1 MRIKLLNEGVVD
13 SASRSVEGK
22 PSYGWGAA
30 GLGMI
35 PDAIDPVE
43 RLIAGGEVNKKGQ
56 ISTYDMIA
64 GKPFKNEA
72 GDTVSISPT
81 RSDPYLKQKDLA
93 TVALTAGGAIEGV
106 ADLLGKSENPISK
119 WVAHPALIGGIGVKD
134 AFQTTNQLRQA
145 KELWNAGKTTEAKR
159 KALET
164 IEPATMSAASLAA
177 LGSHYLPSIIP
188 ATPATTGTFARSL
201 GGAVTGLTNKLDK
214 LATEYE
220 NEGMEGVE
228 KALDTMDRHDA
239 TNAAWGTFGPV
250 MDWALRKQMEKQI
263 PARLAGKMASKALP
277 FGVGMIPSA
286 LFAGKQLGHGIM
298 DASSGNWELALKRG
312 ALGVGEL
319 VSGLGYATGGG
330 AAAGA
335 AADVG
340 IALKQQQLEK
350 EEEEMDAEEYR
361 KQAEKDTEARLKRA
375 AEQRKERLQ
384 PVFEQFRARERE
396 REREKDKGGER
407 LSDASR
413 DVFELMNAP
422 KQKEAKKP
430 KEKEAEKP
438 KEKETE
444 KKPGFFNRILKGLGI
459 ATTGA
464 VAGVVAGA
472 NDDADKT
479 DKITP
484 LKYFDPTREEIAG
497 NETLVASAKTPQ
509 FDWYRNQWYTMP
521 TRIMSSTIINEGKLT
536 PKESLQRKLKKQ
548 RYKVSYVQDGKKVE
562 VFASSI
568 RGVRRVVYGKKQ
580 YKVHNS
586 TGSDVTGY
594 FKKLLGE

>member
-35 PDAIDPVE
+35 PDAIDPVQ
-43 RLIAGGEVNKKGQ
+43 RLIQGGK
-56 ISTYDMIA
+56 TYEDGMFRSYDAIA
-64 GKPFKNEA
+64 GKQFKDEQ
-72 GDTVSISPT
+72 GKTRQVSPT
-81 RSDPYLKQKDLA
+81 QSDPYLKQKDLA
-93 TVALTAGGAIEGV
+93 TVALTAGGAVEGV
-106 ADLLGKSENPISK
+106 ADLLGKSENSISK
-119 WVAHPALIGGIGVKD
+119 WIAHPALIGGIGVKD
-134 AFQTTNQLRQA
+134 AFETANQLRQA

-164 IEPATMSAASLAA
+164 IEPATISAASLAA

-228 KALDTMDRHDA
+228 KALDTMDWHDA
-239 TNAAWGTFGPV
+239 TAAAWGAAGPA
-250 MDWALRKQMEKQI
+250 MDWALRKQ
-263 PARLAGKMASKALP
+263 LTGKMASKALP

-298 DASSGNWELALKRG
+298 DASSGNLELALKRG

-407 LSDASR
+407 LSDAERAAR
-413 DVFELMNAP
+413 DAP
-422 KQKEAKKP
+422 EVKPEKP
-430 KEKEAEKP
+430 KEQETEKP

-444 KKPGFFNRILKGLGI
+444 KKPGFWSRILKGLGI

-484 LKYFDPTREEIAG
+484 SKYFDPTREEIAG

-594 FKKLLGE
+594 FKKLLGR